1 MIPPKDVIPM
11 MQWIQKLRGML
22 AGRYGLDQLSVALM
36 LLGCAVTF
44 VLSLCGVKYYRLFGL
59 LPMVLA
65 LLRVLSRNVARR
77 QSENERFLQ
86 IWSPIKNWFSVK
98 AQHAQD
104 ADHRYYP
111 CPNCKKTLRVPKNRG
126 KIEIT
131 CPHCG
136 TKFKKRT

>member
-1 MIPPKDVIPM
+1 
-11 MQWIQKLRGML
+11 MQNLQQKLRTL
-22 AGRYGLDQLSVALM
+22 LQDRYGIDQLTVALM
-36 LLGCAVTF
+36 LLGCLITL
-44 VLSLCGVKYYRLFGL
+44 VLSFLSVRYYRLIGL

-65 LLRVLSRNVARR
+65 LLRVLSRNVEKRR
-77 QSENERFLQ
+77 AENDRFLRV
-86 IWSPIKNWFSVK
+86 WDPIRQKLSVI

-104 ADHRYYP
+104 KDHRDYA
-111 CPNCKKTLRVPKNRG
+111 CPTCKKTLRVPKNRG